1 MQNSLDVLSAQ
12 IRYHRRDLEA
22 GAAESRVRRAVRPR
36 RFRWLTSRDADHL
49 RSDVAELIDA
59 ETPHDSPQ
67 WSLPPRHPRRA
78 GVR

>member
-1 MQNSLDVLSAQ
+1 MQHSLDALSAQ
-12 IRYHRRDLEA
+12 IRYHHRDRETEA
-22 GAAESRVRRAVRPR
+22 EAARVRRAVRPR

-49 RSDVAELIDA
+49 HADVAELIDA

-67 WSLPPRHPRRA
+67 WSLPQLHPRRA